1 MNKTKKY
8 KYLRKNRHSKRS
20 KHGNKNKKTRR
31 MQRGG
36 EPGNTAVD
44 SGNSIYYTGNGTAAI
59 QAQRL
64 LSRNTTS
71 SSPTEEEKKKRNAL
85 RMKELKER
93 HELDM
98 QEYKRNRK
106 EYDEATAKQA
116 VKEKAAAAV
125 QASSA
130 PHISQDLTPAPAAVA
145 AQTPEAA
152 SQTPPSEIDIAQKQ
166 KEADEESK
174 NKEKPNIEAPFYVDK
189 LLAYGAAKLTPG
201 TPENMNELSEEK
213 RLYVLSTVNDATN
226 ENYRRRIEYYTMRNN
241 ELLTRL
247 ESLNRRLKIYESKY
261 IDEELI
267 PEETETKYYE
277 KLQKIIEQIEKK
289 MIDNTKKI
297 GELDAMLGANPM
309 ESMAPLNQ
317 AMMEDELMGNMGMV
331 PQTPGKQKPPGPA
344 ALAPQPPHKGGPVA
358 AAAEA
363 AKVDARESVPSPT
376 GATTAAEKAQPSRP
390 PVPTT
395 RPPPLVPTVLPQ
407 NEIVARRKAA
417 EKTGH
422 LEKVN
427 PKRFKRKPGLT
438 GKIKNTFKNAATAT
452 RRLFNMDKSPEY
464 QAEKA
469 AAAAAKVEAEAKRKE
484 KAQSLKDAQI
494 KIEQTAK
501 HKLTRK
507 SSLRDRVIG
516 GVRKFVTTNP
526 FSKTQKQKPDT
537 ASSSGEPSP
546 PPPPKENTPT
556 PPPPTEQD
564 IASPPKDIPVPTRPP
579 PPPPSAQQ
587 ESPRARPPPP
597 TNRPP
602 RPTSRPSSQG
612 EPSPS
617 PPPTEIT
624 AVSPLPLPSPIVRP
638 DGRPNRPLPAPPG
651 QWSMSTE
658 RAWNPDLQFGGNI
671 TRKNRQYI
679 HEIKNNRT
687 HLFNKEMEIINSIR
701 NFKHGHGPNEH
712 GKNKPENIQ
721 KKFIKVIKRS

>member
-1 MNKTKKY
+1 MKAIKEKY
-8 KYLRKNRHSKRS
+8 
-20 KHGNKNKKTRR
+20 
-31 MQRGG
+31 
-36 EPGNTAVD
+36 
-44 SGNSIYYTGNGTAAI
+44 
-59 QAQRL
+59 
-64 LSRNTTS
+64 
-71 SSPTEEEKKKRNAL
+71 AL
-85 RMKELKER
+85 E
-93 HELDM
+93 M
-98 QEYKRNRK
+98 QEYQRNK
-106 EYDEATAKQA
+106 KKDEEAIAAQEA
-116 VKEKAAAAV
+116 KEKAAAAEAAAAKQEAKEKEAAPV

-152 SQTPPSEIDIAQKQ
+152 SQTPAQEAASQTRPSEIDIAQKQ
-166 KEADEESK
+166 KEADKESK

-189 LLAYGAAKLTPG
+189 LLAAAAVKLTPG

-247 ESLNRRLKIYESKY
+247 ESLNRRLTIYESKY
-261 IDEELI
+261 TEEELS
-267 PEETETKYYE
+267 PKEMEYYK

-317 AMMEDELMGNMGMV
+317 AMMEDKLIGNMGMVPGMV

-344 ALAPQPPHKGGPVA
+344 ALAPQPPHKGGPAA

-363 AKVDARESVPSPT
+363 AKVDARESVPPPTPT
-376 GATTAAEKAQPSRP
+376 GATTASEKAQPSR
-390 PVPTT
+390 
-395 RPPPLVPTVLPQ
+395 PLVPTVLPQ

-427 PKRFKRKPGLT
+427 PERFKRKPGLT
-438 GKIKNTFKNAATAT
+438 GKIKNTFKKTFKNAATAT
-452 RRLFNMDKSPEY
+452 RRLFKMDKSPEY

-469 AAAAAKVEAEAKRKE
+469 AAAQAKAEAEAEAKI

-501 HKLTRK
+501 HKLTRN

-516 GVRKFVTTNP
+516 GVRKFVTTIP
-526 FSKTQKQKPDT
+526 FSKTQKQKPYT
-537 ASSSGEPSP
+537 A

-556 PPPPTEQD
+556 PSPPTEQD
-564 IASPPKDIPVPTRPP
+564 IASLPKYIHAPKRAPPPVPVPRPLSSTVET
-579 PPPPSAQQ
+579 PPSQTRTPPQVTPRPLSSTVEA
-587 ESPRARPPPP
+587 SPAVSPSPP
-597 TNRPP
+597 TNRPEPPP
-602 RPTSRPSSQG
+602 RPKSFTQ
-612 EPSPS
+612 
-617 PPPTEIT
+617 
-624 AVSPLPLPSPIVRP
+624 A
-638 DGRPNRPLPAPPG
+638 
-651 QWSMSTE
+651 
-658 RAWNPDLQFGGNI
+658 GGNI

-679 HEIKNNRT
+679 HEIKDNRT

-701 NFKHGHGPNEH
+701 NFKHVQGRNEH